1 MKDKE
6 AQTFANEMDIIS
18 NKLDTIFSQDE
29 LAKLMNEEDLL
40 KYFSKQEEEMLQ
52 FIDGNFGGTPFLKNY
67 ALDEIKHI
75 FDENPVINHISVEI
89 NMKIQGIDLSEIK
102 SENEF
107 RSQIQKK
114 FKKIKIPKFL
124 IDPSIKELNAMLFY
138 SGRKEETTTIIN
150 SIQNKK
156 SSNNSILLNMQLE
169 KIRQNHYFFLEGIN
183 CRHELIY
190 FFLFLN
196 NLELKG
202 RFWLRFFNYF
212 LTSESIIKTYF
223 SNNFSHTQIFQ
234 EINNMNEEA
243 LRQRIENLYLVIDI
257 NIGNNQNLIYSI
269 IASFYFLLFYIL
281 KTSQKP
287 NDRHNIGDTILNL
300 SLKNFVIFLDKKFK
314 NKFNSNENLYQLL
327 KELYIYDVLY
337 LVNLNT
343 VYPQRNVMFN
353 FGSIDSVLSNN
364 NKVKYAY
371 ESLKSKY
378 EPKEGE
384 GLFTK
389 IGKHLHLGQGRDFTT
404 FEKYIKLMQCDEIIF
419 TNTITIIIDGFTTED
434 NNPMDKWKDFV
445 HYFNRESMFYFY
457 KWPSDSPSNIISR
470 GIKNALRFGSQNFS
484 SASERA
490 KICGKILAYI
500 IYSNE
505 IFKNFQINLVG
516 FSLGNHV
523 IKHCIKELDELN
535 KKHDIEDKVYLKNVI
550 LIAAATTLKHKETWV
565 GYAKNLITDKF
576 INCYSKKD
584 DVLKILYG
592 LCMMNTAVGRNE
604 LIINDEKKN
613 YVENYDFTPYNYG
626 HLSYNM
632 GVVAKNIAGS
642 YKEI

>member
-257 NIGNNQNLIYSI
+257 NI
-269 IASFYFLLFYIL
+269 
-281 KTSQKP
+281 
-287 NDRHNIGDTILNL
+287 
-300 SLKNFVIFLDKKFK
+300 
-314 NKFNSNENLYQLL
+314 
-327 KELYIYDVLY
+327 
-337 LVNLNT
+337 
-343 VYPQRNVMFN
+343 
-353 FGSIDSVLSNN
+353 
-364 NKVKYAY
+364 
-371 ESLKSKY
+371 
-378 EPKEGE
+378 
-384 GLFTK
+384 
-389 IGKHLHLGQGRDFTT
+389 
-404 FEKYIKLMQCDEIIF
+404 
-419 TNTITIIIDGFTTED
+419 
-434 NNPMDKWKDFV
+434 
-445 HYFNRESMFYFY
+445 
-457 KWPSDSPSNIISR
+457 
-470 GIKNALRFGSQNFS
+470 
-484 SASERA
+484 
-490 KICGKILAYI
+490 
-500 IYSNE
+500 
-505 IFKNFQINLVG
+505 
-516 FSLGNHV
+516 
-523 IKHCIKELDELN
+523 
-535 KKHDIEDKVYLKNVI
+535 
-550 LIAAATTLKHKETWV
+550 
-565 GYAKNLITDKF
+565 
-576 INCYSKKD
+576 
-584 DVLKILYG
+584 
-592 LCMMNTAVGRNE
+592 
-604 LIINDEKKN
+604 
-613 YVENYDFTPYNYG
+613 
-626 HLSYNM
+626 
-632 GVVAKNIAGS
+632 
-642 YKEI
+642 